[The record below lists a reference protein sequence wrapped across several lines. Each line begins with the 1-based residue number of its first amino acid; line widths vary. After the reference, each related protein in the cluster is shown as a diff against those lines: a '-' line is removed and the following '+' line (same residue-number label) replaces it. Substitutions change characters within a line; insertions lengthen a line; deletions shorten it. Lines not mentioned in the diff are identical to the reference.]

1 MTYLFWASLFGVT
14 FSYFLYPLTLMT
26 LLLWPRRRPAPAAGD
41 KLPELT
47 LIIAARN
54 EEARI
59 VDKLRNVL
67 DMDYPR
73 DRLQIIVVSDASDD
87 HTDDLV
93 RGLSRKGVRLI
104 RANARGGK
112 EAAQQLAIAEARG
125 EILVFS
131 DVATRFDG
139 EALRN
144 MAARFADPKIG
155 AVSSEDRL
163 LRADGR
169 IAGEGAYVKYEMA
182 LRRLESKVGSLVGL
196 SGSFFAARAVVCE
209 QWDTRIPS
217 DFNVALRCARMGYRA
232 VSDPTVIGCYA
243 DIADDSKEYA
253 RKLRTVVRG
262 MAALWVH
269 LGVFNPLRYGLF
281 SYQVCGHKLFRWLV
295 PWCMPP
301 LLAAS
306 VMLACSHWVYAAA
319 LCGQVVFYLLAAGGF
334 ASATLRRFTLFK
346 IPYFFVQVNLAI
358 AHATIQF
365 LSGRRIVTWTP
376 SSR

>member
-14 FSYFLYPLTLMT
+14 FSYFLYPLTL
-26 LLLWPRRRPAPAAGD
+26 LLLPRRKGAPAGGERD
-41 KLPELT
+41 IT

-54 EEARI
+54 EKARI
-59 VDKLRNVL
+59 EDKLLNIL
-67 DMDYPR
+67 DLDYPKS
-73 DRLQIIVVSDASDD
+73 RLQVIVVSDASDD
-87 HTDDLV
+87 GTDNV
-93 RGLSRKGVRLI
+93 VKGFSKKGVRLI
-104 RANARGGK
+104 RAKTRGGK

-139 EALRN
+139 EALRT
-144 MAARFADPKIG
+144 MSARFADPKIG

-163 LRADGR
+163 IRPDGQV
-169 IAGEGAYVKYEMA
+169 AGEGAYVKYEMA
-182 LRRLESKVGSLVGL
+182 LRRLESRVGSLVGL
-196 SGSFFAARAVVCE
+196 SGSFFAARANLCTS
-209 QWDTRIPS
+209 WDTRIPS

-232 VSDPTVIGCYA
+232 VSDPAVIGCYA
-243 DIADDSKEYA
+243 DIADDSKEYD

-262 MAALWVH
+262 MAALWYH
-269 LGVFNPLRYGLF
+269 LGVLNPLKYGLF
-281 SYQVCGHKLFRWLV
+281 SYQVLGHKLFRWLV
-295 PWCMPP
+295 PWFMVP

-306 VMLACSHWVYAAA
+306 IPLARDHGLYALA
-319 LCGQVVFYLLAAGGF
+319 LYGQAGFYLLAAGGF
-334 ASATLRRFTLFK
+334 AFTGLRRFAVFK

-365 LSGRRIVTWTP
+365 LSGKRITVWTP